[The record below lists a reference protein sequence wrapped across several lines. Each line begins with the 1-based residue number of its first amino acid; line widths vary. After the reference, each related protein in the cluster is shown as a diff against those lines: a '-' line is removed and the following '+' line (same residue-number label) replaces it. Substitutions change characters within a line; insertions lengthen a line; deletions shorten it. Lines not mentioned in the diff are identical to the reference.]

1 LIKGLNN
8 VTGKLGITATVKEWS
23 APKFSTGTGSG
34 SLTRNGAIAQDTL
47 ATVGDRGIGNG
58 RGTRELVQYPNGTT
72 GLYDNDAT
80 IFAPKGTI
88 IWNNKQTEDII
99 AQASMPKFS
108 TGSGAKN
115 QNTKKKKGLFG
126 TMKDVLANTWDY
138 IKNPKKAFD
147 AIVSSVGA
155 KFDGLKGFAA
165 TAAKGGFNF
174 IKDKAFEW

>member
-1 LIKGLNN
+1 
-8 VTGKLGITATVKEWS
+8 
-23 APKFSTGTGSG
+23 
-34 SLTRNGAIAQDTL
+34 
-47 ATVGDRGIGNG
+47 
-58 RGTRELVQYPNGTT
+58 
-72 GLYDNDAT
+72 T

-88 IWNNKQTEDII
+88 IWNNKQTEDILAGI
-99 AQASMPKFS
+99 PQFS
-108 TGSGAKN
+108 TGTGVGSGTKDGKN
-115 QNTKKKKGLFG
+115 KSNKKGLLG

-174 IKDKAFEW
+174 IKDKAFEWIKGIFKDNEGGLGNGKAASFMKYAMTTPYSPNKAVPGYPTSFNGGRHYGIDYGTPVGTPVHATLGGK